1 MLVLKSTELMIVGM
15 LALFA
20 VGILVSPG
28 YAEIDLETCVGMW
41 LFDEGGGDI
50 AEDSSGSNNDGTLVN
65 DPKWVGGKFGS
76 ALEFDGVDD
85 RIEVPYHESLNL
97 PTDLTIAAW
106 VKLDNYTDNPQLVSK
121 AGQGWEPYRVE
132 FTSGNTLLWASDA
145 ANTREGISAGMPLG
159 LNEWKHL
166 TITYSNGDTV
176 FYIDGTEI
184 ARAKSNITPLKTT
197 TSGLLFIGARS
208 ATSPNY
214 LEGLIDE
221 VAIFNVALPERDIQ
235 DIVNKGL
242 EEAINPTGVNLS
254 GKLTAAWGS
263 VKTQD

>member
-1 MLVLKSTELMIVGM
+1 MLVLKSADLMIVGM

-20 VGILVSPG
+20 VGILVSPS

-41 LFDEGGGDI
+41 LFDEGEGDT
-50 AEDSSGSNNDGTLVN
+50 AEDSSVSKNDGTLMN
-65 DPKWVGGKFGS
+65 DPKWVDGKFGS

-97 PTDLTIAAW
+97 TTDLTIAAW
-106 VKLDNYTDNPQLVSK
+106 VKLNNYVDNPQLVSK

-132 FTSGNTLLWASDA
+132 FTSGNTLLWASNA
-145 ANTREGISAGMPLG
+145 ANNREGIGSGMPPG
-159 LNEWKHL
+159 LNSWKHVA
-166 TITYSNGDTV
+166 ITFSNGNTV
-176 FYIDGTEI
+176 FYLDGTET
-184 ARAKSNITPLKTT
+184 AKAKSNIIPLKTT

-214 LEGLIDE
+214 LDGLIDE
-221 VAIFNVALPERDIQ
+221 VAIFNVALTERDIQ
-235 DIVNKGL
+235 NIANKGL
-242 EEAINPTGVNLS
+242 EEAISPTGVNLS
-254 GKLTAAWGS
+254 GKLTTAWGS